1 MTQVSSTAL
10 QPGGVQGGSSPD
22 IEEIGDVPVAGDL
35 GPRLARLASIALV
48 LVAWE
53 VLGRRMPLYTS
64 YPSAIVSAAG
74 EMIASGQLWKAMAD
88 SARTLFGGF
97 FVAAVV
103 SIGLGLLVGRYRFVR
118 AALDWMFNA
127 IYATP
132 LVAVIPLVIIWM
144 GLGFQAK
151 LFIVAL
157 FAFFPILINTIAG
170 VRNVSAELIEVADA
184 FSAKERQIFLKVI
197 LPSAVPYI
205 MTGLRLG
212 IGRALIGMIFAEFF
226 TAITG
231 LGGLIKHFERD
242 FDTAS
247 MFVPILVL
255 TIIGVLLIQGVRLL
269 ENRVAPWQVTA
280 RDD

>member
-1 MTQVSSTAL
+1 MSDASSTAVR
-10 QPGGVQGGSSPD
+10 PGVPGPDPKD
-22 IEEIGDVPVAGDL
+22 IEEIGDVPATSDL
-35 GPRLARLASIALV
+35 GPRLAQLASIVLV

-53 VLGRRMPLYTS
+53 VFGRRMPLYTS
-64 YPSAIVSAAG
+64 YPSAIFTAAG
-74 EMIASGQLWKAMAD
+74 EMIASGQLWKAMAE
-88 SARTLFGGF
+88 SSRTLFGGF
-97 FVAAVV
+97 FIAAVI
-103 SIGLGLLVGRYRFVR
+103 SIGLGLIVGRYKLVQ
-118 AALDWMFNA
+118 AALDWIFNA

-132 LVAVIPLVIIWM
+132 LVAIIPLVIIWM
-144 GLGFQAK
+144 GLGFEAK
-151 LFIVAL
+151 LFIVAT

-184 FSAKERQIFLKVI
+184 FSAKEKQIFLKVI

-226 TAITG
+226 TSIAG
-231 LGGLIKHFERD
+231 LGGLIKRFERD

-247 MFVPILVL
+247 MFVPILML
-255 TIIGVLLIQGVRLL
+255 TIIGVVLIQGVRLL
-269 ENRVAPWQVTA
+269 ENRVAPWRETA